1 VALRTVG
8 VKLTADISQYTT
20 ALARAGA
27 ATKDFTGKLDQTA
40 KAGKLDK
47 VADTAGV
54 AGIALVGMAGYAIK
68 AAADFDK
75 AMSGVQAATHAGA
88 NEIGAL
94 RQAALQAGKDTQ
106 YSATQAAQGI
116 TELSKA
122 GVSTA
127 DILGGGLKGA
137 LNLAAAGQLDVGEAA
152 ETAASAMTQFG
163 LSGKDI
169 PHVADLLAAG
179 AGKAQGSVHDM
190 GAALN
195 QSGLVAA
202 QFGLSIEDTTGVLAE
217 FAHAGLLGSDAGTSL
232 KTMLLALAN
241 PSKQSRA
248 EMDQLGISF
257 YDAQGKFVGIS
268 GVAQILQTRLKD
280 LTVEQRNQAL
290 GQIFG
295 NDAIRAAGVLYT
307 DGAAGVAKWK
317 TGVNDAGYATKTAA
331 ALTDNLAGDL
341 ERLKGSLETLAI
353 QSGSGANG
361 GLRVLVKGLGALAN
375 QIGSLPSAVTSTGTV
390 LVGLTG
396 LAALLGAA
404 WIKAR
409 AATAKFRVE
418 LEAMGPAGVKA
429 SAGLG
434 RTISVAS
441 KAGAVFAGLEIAGAS
456 INAAFG
462 THVTAQTDAFGQSL
476 LDWADSGTRA
486 GESARIFG
494 KDFSR
499 LSYDLSTLGSGF
511 GAKFG
516 NSLAGV
522 AENISGLGGVMD
534 ESLQHAKERLDQVDQ
549 SLTAMV
555 QNGQGAQAADIFGKL
570 AEEGKKAGIS
580 VDDLKKGLPQYASAS
595 ANAAVA
601 TKDVASKTGDL
612 NSALD
617 KGAAAQDK
625 YKTAADAVAGAARG
639 EREALGA
646 LFATLK
652 AETDPVFAL
661 IDAQKKLKDAQKA
674 YTSAVKA
681 HGRNSAEARAADI
694 DLAQAALGLQDS
706 VGSLSTTFKGKL
718 DPAFVATLRAAGLTK
733 GQIADVAKQFEGAK
747 KSADKYAG
755 KYAANVSAPGAK
767 DAKKQLDDA
776 YTAANHFDGPYR
788 ANASA
793 PGATNARK
801 QLNDAYTAA
810 NHFAGPYRANVSVTG
825 YSTAAGLLN
834 RLSVYQ
840 QALKSGK
847 IPAGF
852 NGPIKGPDGK
862 FYADGGP
869 VGGWSP
875 HSRADNIP
883 AWLTANEWVH
893 PVDSVKY
900 YGPQLMSAI
909 QHRQVPREVLAG
921 FASGRLGKMGDL
933 PLGLAGGGPVMWPF
947 PTTAAHTRIPSRA
960 EVESKVGGQAGPFLH
975 AQDGKPYVWASAGP
989 GGYDCSGIVSA
1000 VYNLL
1005 HGRSPY
1011 HHTFSTASL
1020 PGGWFT
1026 KPGIGGQLTAA
1037 WSNPGEAPASS
1048 TTGHMMGMAGGLTF
1062 ESTGSRG
1069 VHLGRTTR
1077 RLTDFAHIAHYGLGG
1092 KVGGVPVF
1100 DSGGTLMPG
1109 YNTVYNATGRP
1120 EPVSPMW
1127 QNTGSGGG
1135 SVTVVLENHGV
1146 IGSRMELQTWL
1157 EGSVN
1162 DLKRKGKI

>member
-1 VALRTVG
+1 MALRTVG
-8 VKLTADISQYTT
+8 VKLTADISQYTS

-27 ATKDFTGKLDQTA
+27 ATKEFTGKLDQSA

-75 AMSGVQAATHAGA
+75 AMSGVQAATHASA
-88 NEIGAL
+88 NDISAL
-94 RQAALQAGKDTQ
+94 RTAALQAGKDTQ

-127 DILGGGLKGA
+127 DVLGGGLKGA

-163 LSGKDI
+163 LKGKDI
-169 PHVADLLAAG
+169 PHVADLLAAA

-190 GAALN
+190 GSALG
-195 QSGLVAA
+195 QSGLVAS
-202 QFGLSIEDTTGVLAE
+202 QFGLSIEDTTGTLAA
-217 FAHAGLLGSDAGTSL
+217 FASAGLIGSDAGISF
-232 KTMLLALAN
+232 KTMLLSLAN
-241 PSKQSRA
+241 PSAKTKDA
-248 EMDQLGISF
+248 MDELGISA
-257 YDAQGKFVGIS
+257 YDAQGKFVGITNLAEQLKTKL
-268 GVAQILQTRLKD
+268 GGLTQAQRDQTL
-280 LTVEQRNQAL
+280 A
-290 GQIFG
+290 QIFG
-295 NDAIRAAGVLYT
+295 TDAIRAANVLYKEG
-307 DGAAGVAKWK
+307 GAGIQDWINK
-317 TGVNDAGYATKTAA
+317 TNDAGYASKTAA
-331 ALTDNLAGDL
+331 ALTDNLSGDI

-361 GLRVLVKGLGALAN
+361 GLRVLTKGLGALVN
-375 QIGSLPSAVTSTGTV
+375 QVAGLPSAVTSTGTV

-396 LAALLGAA
+396 GAALLGAA
-404 WIKAR
+404 WLKAR
-409 AATAKFRVE
+409 ASTAKFRAE
-418 LEAMGPAGVKA
+418 LEEMGPAGAKA

-441 KAGAVFAGLEIAGAS
+441 KAGAVFAALEIAGAS
-456 INAAFG
+456 INSAFG
-462 THVTAQTDAFGQSL
+462 THVTAQTDAFGKSL

-494 KDFSR
+494 NDFSR

-555 QNGQGAQAADIFGKL
+555 QSGQGAQAAEIFSKL

-601 TKDVASKTGDL
+601 TKDSADGMNKLASATGP
-612 NSALD
+612 ATTET
-617 KGAAAQDK
+617 KK
-625 YKTAADAVAGAARG
+625 FTTAADAAAGAAKG
-639 EREALGA
+639 QKDALSQLA
-646 LFATLK
+646 DLMK
-652 AETDPVFAL
+652 AETDPVFGL
-661 IDAQKKLKDAQKA
+661 IKAEDDLTAAQKNYSK
-674 YTSAVKA
+674 AVKD
-681 HGRNSAEARAADI
+681 HGAKSKEAKAADR
-694 DLAQAALGLQDS
+694 DLALAAIGLQGA
-706 VGSLSTTFKGKL
+706 VGGVSGSFNGKL
-718 DPAFVATLRAAGLTK
+718 SPALVDTLKKAGLTK
-733 GQIADVAKQFEGAK
+733 TEIHNLEGQFKAAK
-747 KSADKYAG
+747 KAADQYDG
-755 KYAANVSAPGAK
+755 KYEAKTSAPGAK
-767 DAKKQLDDA
+767 QAKTELDNA
-776 YTAANHFDGPYR
+776 YASAHHLDGTWE
-788 ANASA
+788 AKTSA
-793 PGATNARK
+793 PGAKQARS
-801 QLNDAYTAA
+801 QLNQAFDAATQ
-810 NHFAGPYRANVSVTG
+810 FDGQYRAGVSVPG
-825 YSTAAGLLN
+825 YSDAIGKLN

-933 PLGLAGGGPVMWPF
+933 PLGLALGGQAQWPF
-947 PTTAAHTRIPSRA
+947 PTTLAHTRIRRGPRWSPRSWRSGRFVPARA
-960 EVESKVGGQAGPFLH
+960 GRQA
-975 AQDGKPYVWASAGP
+975 VR
-989 GGYDCSGIVSA
+989 V
-1000 VYNLL
+1000 
-1005 HGRSPY
+1005 
-1011 HHTFSTASL
+1011 
-1020 PGGWFT
+1020 
-1026 KPGIGGQLTAA
+1026 GIGGAGRLRLLRHRQRRLQPAPPPEPVPPHLLHREPARRLVHQARHRRPAHGA

-1077 RLTDFAHIAHYGLGG
+1077 RLTDFAHIAHYGEGG

-1120 EPVSPMW
+1120 EPVTPMW
-1127 QNTGSGGG
+1127 QNAGTGGG